1 MNQLPKEGAG
11 RPLYT
16 SAPVLPAKQPETE
29 GKPPSFWQSLPRRR
43 VFLAAAAAS
52 YLYGYY
58 YVQRSLPGLNADW
71 SARVFW
77 PLFAAAFLL
86 GVSAFAQALGRAGS
100 RNARF
105 WAFCWLAQSAA
116 LALWNPHGSDWD
128 IWQVLAWHLTAVY
141 WVLARTGMQ
150 AAGKANA
157 MILLDG
163 VAGLI
168 TLPFGQFFL
177 RLRIMWG
184 AVSAA
189 VGGWRAKTGASISNA
204 MRRRA
209 AELAFGVLLA
219 AGLALLAAGELR
231 GADANFAA
239 LLDQWRR
246 FFHWPAFGQAFWE
259 EAFRQVFWFCFS
271 LPVSAWLFGLAGG
284 ALRRQTPPVTEQK
297 AYELLGLAPRLPAL
311 TGQIAVAGLC
321 GVYALFFAVQ
331 LAEYAAAL
339 GLPLAPAVASGFA
352 VEGFWSLCRVLV
364 LNFAVLATVHF
375 FGARPADA
383 PGRQRVLLAA
393 FGVFGL
399 GFAVLAAVKLG
410 VYTEL
415 YGLTPRRILSAWVIT
430 VLLLGCVLAG
440 VRLFRRI
447 PAARILIAALALS
460 FSLLCCAD
468 IEGVC
473 LRDHLHRLETGVA
486 EQVDWDLVHRC
497 VTVDRDRLAPVAAEA
512 LRDLPLSAE
521 DQALLWEQAWRIDDS
536 YNR

>member
-1 MNQLPKEGAG
+1 M
-11 RPLYT
+11 
-16 SAPVLPAKQPETE
+16 
-29 GKPPSFWQSLPRRR
+29 
-43 VFLAAAAAS
+43 
-52 YLYGYY
+52 
-58 YVQRSLPGLNADW
+58 
-71 SARVFW
+71 FW

-86 GVSAFAQALGRAGS
+86 GVSAFAQALGRSVS

-184 AVSAA
+184 AVSVA
-189 VGGWRAKTGASISNA
+189 VGGWRAKTGASISKA

-239 LLDQWRR
+239 LLDQWRC

-339 GLPLAPAVASGFA
+339 GLPLAPAAASGFA

-497 VTVDRDRLAPVAAEA
+497 VTVDQDRLAPVAAEA

-521 DQALLWEQAWRIDDS
+521 DQALLWEQAWMIDDS